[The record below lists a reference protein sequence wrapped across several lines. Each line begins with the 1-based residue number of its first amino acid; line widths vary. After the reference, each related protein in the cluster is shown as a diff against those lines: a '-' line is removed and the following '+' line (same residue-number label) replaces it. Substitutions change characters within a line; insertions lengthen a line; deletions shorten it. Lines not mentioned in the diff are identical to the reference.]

1 MRMRKKNWAEPFLQE
16 HPEFVIV
23 DPTKLRG
30 QWKNHLNAEE
40 LHVEIGCGKGDYF
53 IEMSNKSID
62 QAWIGIEK
70 DRNVAAIAA
79 KKGCDN
85 PKSNRC
91 MIAQDADSI
100 EQWFSLNEIDVL
112 HLNFSDPWPKT
123 GYKKRRL
130 SHKRFLDMYSRLLSK
145 EGKVIMKTDNQGLFE
160 FSVIE
165 FTDNNWK
172 IDEISVDFRR
182 ENHDEDTITEYES
195 KFMSFGQP
203 IYRAVFKLKK

>member
-1 MRMRKKNWAEPFLQE
+1 MRKKIWAEPFLQE

-23 DPTKLRG
+23 EPSEFKGNWKKKLITD
-30 QWKNHLNAEE
+30 E

-53 IEMSNKSID
+53 IEMSNNNPK
-62 QAWIGIEK
+62 QGWIGIEK

-79 KKGCDN
+79 KKGCEQ
-85 PKSNRC
+85 SRTNRY
-91 MIAQDADSI
+91 MIAQDADNI
-100 EQWFSLNEIDVL
+100 EQWFNENEIDVL

-130 SHKRFLDMYSRLLSK
+130 SHSRFLNMYRKLLSS

-160 FSVIE
+160 FSLVE

-172 IDEISVDFRR
+172 IEEVSVDFRR
-182 ENHDEDTITEYES
+182 NNHDEDVITEYEA
-195 KFMSFGQP
+195 KFMSLGQP